1 MSKFMT
7 PLKLCELFDVE
18 VHGSYW
24 TLLRRGRIN
33 LIAASHIPIGS
44 HSRAFQK
51 AQLIQVKPMWQ
62 GDGDMLPITFINLH
76 LPSSGTKKLTLEWR
90 KKHIKEATRWAG
102 VNGIIMGDLNILGQD
117 RPQPKAM
124 QVIRKSL
131 MASSLERR

>member
-1 MSKFMT
+1 MSKFMS

-24 TLLRRGRIN
+24 TLLRRGCIH
-33 LIAASHIPIGS
+33 LIGASHLPCGS
-44 HSRAFQK
+44 GSRQFQK

-102 VNGIIMGDLNILGQD
+102 VNGIIMGDLNTLGQD